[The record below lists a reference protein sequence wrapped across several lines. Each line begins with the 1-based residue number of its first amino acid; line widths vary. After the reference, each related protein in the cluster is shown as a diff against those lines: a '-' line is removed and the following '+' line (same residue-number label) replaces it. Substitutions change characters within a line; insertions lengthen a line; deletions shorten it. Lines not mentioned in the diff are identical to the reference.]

1 MCGMND
7 KYDRPHGVTTPM
19 CQYNGNIV
27 VVVTLIIIIIIIIII
42 IVVVVVVI
50 IIVTIIIIIN
60 IVIIIAIAVAVIII
74 IIIFYTLATTS
85 NYVFMITK
93 SHITTTMLEKTG
105 DHEQEIL
112 ELAQT
117 FRPTNNKTHYH
128 HE

>member
-7 KYDRPHGVTTPM
+7 KYERPHGVTTPM

-42 IVVVVVVI
+42 VVVVVI

-60 IVIIIAIAVAVIII
+60 IVIIIAIAVAVIIII